1 MYASF
6 CHMPTCPNVAPGDP
20 HAYLSW
26 SLDSAAFWAA
36 FVHAGRCHAM
46 DSPCVP
52 GSAMSHLCRA
62 LCSGAP
68 ARILIGIE
76 PSASLEKLRELEQ
89 LAGSNWRSA
98 GSSYEHTQT
107 EIPPMKLVRFPGV
120 AYTCH
125 VQSSCSAV
133 VSRHCKPTWH
143 QRAQPGST
151 RKQHATV
158 HVQVRCSRAPVFL
171 VWVQGPAKANA
182 RGPVTAEWPLVPQ
195 PLRQSLI

>member
-1 MYASF
+1 MHIYWSR
-6 CHMPTCPNVAPGDP
+6 
-20 HAYLSW
+20 

-46 DSPCVP
+46 DCPCVP

-68 ARILIGIE
+68 ARFSIGIE
-76 PSASLEKLRELEQ
+76 PSASLEKLRELEHPIGGGV
-89 LAGSNWRSA
+89 LVAAMNISLD
-98 GSSYEHTQT
+98 TQT
-107 EIPPMKLVRFPGV
+107 ETPPTKLVRFSGV
-120 AYTCH
+120 VYTCH

-151 RKQHATV
+151 RKQHVTV

-182 RGPVTAEWPLVPQ
+182 RGPGTAEWPLVPQ